1 MGWDVVAIGLK
12 HTLPIDNPFT
22 MAREVATRFRKNVKL
37 VASDTYH
44 LDEVE
49 RVVSYVDGYKEIE
62 VGEVLNDG
70 SDQWLK
76 LYVNNY
82 QAKLIVGKIGRS
94 GLDHLRFIGCD
105 AHSLLSDALDEE
117 PLYEIIDSSQSV
129 EIGVYPE
136 NVDLNIYVCGRWGYW
151 ERAFRGGDER
161 TPNDCRKWLQ
171 SHRLT
176 MYERARL
183 LGCQSMVIFSDQGP
197 TELIYNNV
205 GWPADKLL
213 EYILSRQ
220 YLEIGWLESPQE
232 VEEWREYGKIVSFP
246 AYFSGT
252 LSFREE
258 EFVDLVID
266 DFSDLIDSY

>member
-12 HTLPIDNPFT
+12 HTLPIDDPFT

-49 RVVSYVDGYKEIE
+49 RVVSYVEGYKEIE
-62 VGEVLNDG
+62 VGEVLNG
-70 SDQWLK
+70 CSDQWLK

-82 QAKLIVGKIGRS
+82 QVKIILGKVGQN
-94 GLDHLRFIGCD
+94 GLDHLRFVGCD

-117 PLYEIIDSSQSV
+117 PLYEIIDSSQSA
-129 EIGVYPE
+129 EISVYPE
-136 NVDLNIYVCGRWGYW
+136 NVDLDIYVCGRWGSW

-161 TPNDCRKWLQ
+161 TPNACREWLE
-171 SHRLT
+171 SHRLI

-197 TELIYNNV
+197 TELIYDNV
-205 GWPADKLL
+205 GWSADKLL

-220 YLEIGWLESPQE
+220 YLETGWLESPQE
-232 VEEWREYGKIVSFP
+232 VEEWREYGKIVNFP